1 MYKISEKYN
10 FEGASAR
17 HTLKIPLYK
26 KIDQSQVPTIQ
37 KAIDSMEKNIFGSIL
52 FRILL
57 ENSINF
63 ETFLFFYTKLIIT
76 GILINDDCFPFS
88 SK

>member
-37 KAIDSMEKNIFGSIL
+37 KAIDSMEK
-52 FRILL
+52 
-57 ENSINF
+57 
-63 ETFLFFYTKLIIT
+63 K
-76 GILINDDCFPFS
+76 
-88 SK
+88 

>member
-1 MYKISEKYN
+1 MYKISEKSEKYN

-37 KAIDSMEKNIFGSIL
+37 KAIDSMEKNIFW
-52 FRILL
+52 F
-57 ENSINF
+57 NSIQNF
-63 ETFLFFYTKLIIT
+63 VGKFNKF
-76 GILINDDCFPFS
+76 
-88 SK
+88 

>member
-1 MYKISEKYN
+1 MNIFFISQNLLSQSVKISEKSEKYN

-37 KAIDSMEKNIFGSIL
+37 KAIDSMEKNIFW
-52 FRILL
+52 F
-57 ENSINF
+57 NSIQNF
-63 ETFLFFYTKLIIT
+63 VGKFNKF
-76 GILINDDCFPFS
+76 
-88 SK
+88 